1 MSKENVVKFYAKVHE
16 NDELKAEFK
25 KLQNDL
31 EKSDQIK
38 NSNDLL
44 QKIVDISKKY
54 HYDFSKDELESYLK
68 DLKSTLSDDELLNV
82 SGGAMSPKIAAVG
95 MLGLLGI
102 SFATGAAM
110 KMSQFSSPTV
120 SSQQE
125 ATLYNED
132 EDDNA
137 EDNAYEGGDNST
149 ENSTYAKDEN
159 GYVGT
164 SGLSDSDLNE
174 SVPSFS
180 ADTNFRP
187 SRKTVDI
194 DDENLLKNLFNN
206 NSVEKETPSLEVST
220 QQQGKVSPEQDST
233 QQPTITRREDKV
245 VKGVH
250 TDDVEEPKETAQVN
264 SDLNNRDAKQIIAEL
279 QQQFE
284 KEKQK
289 LTRSIDSLQQQL
301 DQNLQQLDSATK
313 ENELGKE
320 TIERLNEQNLA
331 LTEQLENLEFQIR
344 EINATTQG
352 QLEAIQQLRGDN
364 QYLVDQVNQVTN
376 ARNEHLRQIGKLREQ
391 LDRQNRAMEALSG
404 QAVDGQNNLGQ
415 LREELRQTNEMLN
428 SFKEKNEGLTRAL
441 EKRNAEMEGLRLRLQ
456 QQEDAEHEKE
466 INAEHE
472 KEIYAELEKEIYDL
486 MNIDPYGEDGHTQP
500 MGGVETNNHEADIDR
515 TLTNWGLESTD
526 ENKVLAESLYKIATN
541 ELNAETQVFTLKLK
555 EGANFEENDKKIFK
569 FFKEYCKKRSLALE
583 RVIVFNAN
591 DKIVKTFDVNNEEN
605 DENNTTLDVN
615 DVTAKNDSGWLMLT
629 LPDGHNNITITSD
642 NLNTFINKA
651 GFSSINEVQYILV
664 NNGNIKPTLDDDLKE
679 LFAEPETVK
688 GRGYFFSYNNTIRQL
703 TEIEKIFRQTNVQGV
718 KKVKNCLELTLIDKS
733 KNVTIEENSLK
744 SLAVKAGFRSLDKVE
759 SIRFNN
765 CDVRPELDE
774 NLSEIFKEAEDRNT
788 LLHRTQQEIRDLKLQ
803 KIMEKA
809 SVSSPVA
816 EIMLDENVGK
826 EIAQIMHGHKVN
838 KNVAEL
844 VNNGI
849 DPNTAKIMDEF
860 GVDEVAAI
868 GIGKIAKATSSY
880 TGQWIYVTLKD
891 GNNTLTINKA
901 LLEYLAKQTGYKK
914 LDDVK
919 AIHVNNGSVIP
930 TIADDLKDRFT
941 IEDYSSSYKNVAT
954 RLGRNEL
961 SSKTLQENGIKKI
974 RFNKEEQTVY
984 ITMNPD
990 SNSLYL
996 KKENINLL
1004 NYIENMINIDIKC
1017 VQVGYDEKELNEG
1030 GNEEIKIYLRLS
1042 TDDFC
1047 NGKVT
1052 FSVGEEVLNRQKS
1065 MMEKT
1070 SSDGNGNITVILKSD
1085 ADELFEVNEEVI
1097 EYLQNQT
1104 KRFLQWGTT
1113 PLESLTVKKSDE
1125 TAARIRVAQS
1135 IKDKY
1140 ELVDGVLQAK
1150 N

>member
-137 EDNAYEGGDNST
+137 EDNAYESG
-149 ENSTYAKDEN
+149 ENSTYAKDEDS
-159 GYVGT
+159 YVGT

-206 NSVEKETPSLEVST
+206 NSVEEETPSLEVST
-220 QQQGKVSPEQDST
+220 QQQGKVSHEQNST
-233 QQPTITRREDKV
+233 QQPTITLREDKV

-264 SDLNNRDAKQIIAEL
+264 SDLNNRDAKQTIAEL

-284 KEKQK
+284 KEKQE

-301 DQNLQQLDSATK
+301 NQNLQQLDSATK

-331 LTEQLENLEFQIR
+331 LTEQLENLESQIR

-352 QLEAIQQLRGDN
+352 QLEAIQQLRGNN
-364 QYLVDQVNQVTN
+364 QYLADQVNQVTN
-376 ARNEHLRQIGKLREQ
+376 AKDEYVRQIGELREQ

-415 LREELRQTNEMLN
+415 LMQELRQTNEMLN
-428 SFKEKNEGLTRAL
+428 SVKEKNEGLTRAL
-441 EKRNAEMEGLRLRLQ
+441 EERNTEIERLKLELQ
-456 QQEDAEHEKE
+456 QQREDEHAPMASVNADSREETIDQNQHAENVQDKDVVRP
-466 INAEHE
+466 
-472 KEIYAELEKEIYDL
+472 LED
-486 MNIDPYGEDGHTQP
+486 DQTQP
-500 MGGVETNNHEADIDR
+500 MGGVDTDRHEETINKEDNA
-515 TLTNWGLESTD
+515 TLN
-526 ENKVLAESLYKIATN
+526 
-541 ELNAETQVFTLKLK
+541 
-555 EGANFEENDKKIFK
+555 
-569 FFKEYCKKRSLALE
+569 
-583 RVIVFNAN
+583 
-591 DKIVKTFDVNNEEN
+591 
-605 DENNTTLDVN
+605 VN
-615 DVTAKNDSGWLMLT
+615 DVTAKNDRGWLMLT

-688 GRGYFFSYNNTIRQL
+688 GRGYLFSYNNTIRQL

-744 SLAVKAGFRSLDKVE
+744 SLAVEAGFRSLDKVE

-765 CDVRPELDE
+765 CDIRPELDE

-803 KIMEKA
+803 KIMGKA
-809 SVSSPVA
+809 SVSRPVA

-826 EIAQIMHGHKVN
+826 EIAQTMHDHKVN

-901 LLEYLAKQTGYKK
+901 LLEYLAKQTGYEKP
-914 LDDVK
+914 DDVK

-941 IEDYSSSYKNVAT
+941 IV
-954 RLGRNEL
+954 
-961 SSKTLQENGIKKI
+961 
-974 RFNKEEQTVY
+974 
-984 ITMNPD
+984 
-990 SNSLYL
+990 
-996 KKENINLL
+996 
-1004 NYIENMINIDIKC
+1004 
-1017 VQVGYDEKELNEG
+1017 
-1030 GNEEIKIYLRLS
+1030 
-1042 TDDFC
+1042 
-1047 NGKVT
+1047 
-1052 FSVGEEVLNRQKS
+1052 
-1065 MMEKT
+1065 
-1070 SSDGNGNITVILKSD
+1070 
-1085 ADELFEVNEEVI
+1085 
-1097 EYLQNQT
+1097 
-1104 KRFLQWGTT
+1104 
-1113 PLESLTVKKSDE
+1113 
-1125 TAARIRVAQS
+1125 
-1135 IKDKY
+1135 
-1140 ELVDGVLQAK
+1140 
-1150 N
+1150 

>member
-137 EDNAYEGGDNST
+137 EDNAYESG
-149 ENSTYAKDEN
+149 ENSTYAKDEDS
-159 GYVGT
+159 YVGT

-220 QQQGKVSPEQDST
+220 QQQGKVSHEQNST
-233 QQPTITRREDKV
+233 QQPTITLREDKV

-264 SDLNNRDAKQIIAEL
+264 SDLNNRDAKQTIAEL

-284 KEKQK
+284 KEKQE

-331 LTEQLENLEFQIR
+331 LTEQLENLESQIR

-352 QLEAIQQLRGDN
+352 QLEAIQQLRGNN
-364 QYLVDQVNQVTN
+364 QYLADQVNQVTN
-376 ARNEHLRQIGKLREQ
+376 AKDEYVRQIGELREQ

-415 LREELRQTNEMLN
+415 LMQELRQTNEMLN
-428 SFKEKNEGLTRAL
+428 SVKEKNEGLTRAL
-441 EKRNAEMEGLRLRLQ
+441 EERNTEIERLKLELQ
-456 QQEDAEHEKE
+456 QQREDEHAPMASVNADSREETIDQNQHAENVQDKDVVRP
-466 INAEHE
+466 
-472 KEIYAELEKEIYDL
+472 LED
-486 MNIDPYGEDGHTQP
+486 DQTQP
-500 MGGVETNNHEADIDR
+500 MGGVDTDRHEETINKEDNA
-515 TLTNWGLESTD
+515 TLN
-526 ENKVLAESLYKIATN
+526 
-541 ELNAETQVFTLKLK
+541 
-555 EGANFEENDKKIFK
+555 
-569 FFKEYCKKRSLALE
+569 
-583 RVIVFNAN
+583 
-591 DKIVKTFDVNNEEN
+591 
-605 DENNTTLDVN
+605 VN
-615 DVTAKNDSGWLMLT
+615 DVTAKNDRGWLMLT

-688 GRGYFFSYNNTIRQL
+688 GRGYLFSYNNTIRQL

-744 SLAVKAGFRSLDKVE
+744 SLAVEAGFRSLDKVE

-765 CDVRPELDE
+765 CDIRPELDE

-803 KIMEKA
+803 KIMGKA
-809 SVSSPVA
+809 SVSRPVA

-826 EIAQIMHGHKVN
+826 EIAQTMHDHKVN

-901 LLEYLAKQTGYKK
+901 LLEYLAKQTGYEKP
-914 LDDVK
+914 DDVK

-974 RFNKEEQTVY
+974 RFDKEEQTVY

-990 SNSLYL
+990 SDSLYL

-1017 VQVGYDEKELNEG
+1017 VQVGYDEKELNAG
-1030 GNEEIKIYLRLS
+1030 GNEEIKIYLSLS
-1042 TDDFC
+1042 PDDFC

-1065 MMEKT
+1065 MIEKT
-1070 SSDGNGNITVILKSD
+1070 SSDGRGNITVILKSD

-1113 PLESLTVKKSDE
+1113 PLESLTVKKSDG

-1135 IKDKY
+1135 IKDEY

>member
-233 QQPTITRREDKV
+233 QQPTITLREDKV

-264 SDLNNRDAKQIIAEL
+264 SDLNNRDAKQTIAEL

-284 KEKQK
+284 KEKQE

-331 LTEQLENLEFQIR
+331 LTEQLENLESQIR

-352 QLEAIQQLRGDN
+352 QLEAIQRLQGNN

-376 ARNEHLRQIGKLREQ
+376 ARDEHLRQIGELREQ
-391 LDRQNRAMEALSG
+391 LDRQNRTMEGLRG
-404 QAVDGQNNLGQ
+404 QAVNDQSDLGQ
-415 LREELRQTNEMLN
+415 LRQELRQTNEMLN
-428 SFKEKNEGLTRAL
+428 SVKEKNEGLTSAL
-441 EKRNAEMEGLRLRLQ
+441 EERNAEMEGLRLRLQ

-466 INAEHE
+466 I
-472 KEIYAELEKEIYDL
+472 YDL
-486 MNIDPYGEDGHTQP
+486 MNIDPYGEDDHAPMAGVNVDGHKETIDQGQNTENVQDNDEVHPLEGGQTQP
-500 MGGVETNNHEADIDR
+500 MGGVETNSHEEA
-515 TLTNWGLESTD
+515 
-526 ENKVLAESLYKIATN
+526 
-541 ELNAETQVFTLKLK
+541 
-555 EGANFEENDKKIFK
+555 
-569 FFKEYCKKRSLALE
+569 
-583 RVIVFNAN
+583 
-591 DKIVKTFDVNNEEN
+591 
-605 DENNTTLDVN
+605 NTTLNVN
-615 DVTAKNDSGWLMLT
+615 DVTAKNDRGWLMLT

-664 NNGNIKPTLDDDLKE
+664 NNGNIKPILGDDLKE

-688 GRGYFFSYNNTIRQL
+688 GRGYLFSYNNTIRQL

-744 SLAVKAGFRSLDKVE
+744 SLAVEAGFRSLDKVE

-765 CDVRPELDE
+765 CDIRPELDE

-803 KIMEKA
+803 KIMGKA
-809 SVSSPVA
+809 SVSRPVA

-826 EIAQIMHGHKVN
+826 EIAQTMHDHKVN

-901 LLEYLAKQTGYKK
+901 LLEYLAKQTGYEKP
-914 LDDVK
+914 DDVK

-930 TIADDLKDRFT
+930 TIADDLKDQFT
-941 IEDYSSSYKNVAT
+941 IKDYSSSYKNVIMP
-954 RLGRNEL
+954 LEENEI
-961 SSKTLQENGIKKI
+961 SNKTLQENGIKKI

-1030 GNEEIKIYLRLS
+1030 GNEEIKIYLSLS

-1097 EYLQNQT
+1097 KYLQNQT

-1113 PLESLTVKKSDE
+1113 PLESLTVKKSDG